1 MLLVGGGG
9 GVGGVV
15 GTSTKLD
22 CCGSDILCFAVNCG
36 LSSACD
42 GRLDW
47 TRLKKKKKTSRGS
60 RFGLAF
66 FMPFDMVFPSVSIG
80 PIGRDRRTREGR
92 V

>member
-47 TRLKKKKKTSRGS
+47 TRLKKKKKKKKKGS
-60 RFGLAF
+60 GLVWHF
-66 FMPFDMVFPSVSIG
+66 FSLSKCFLIKL
-80 PIGRDRRTREGR
+80 I
-92 V
+92 